1 LTGIQAL
8 DRDHADLLPLA
19 PCWRIDREYAL
30 GAGAG
35 ALASELASL
44 AGQDEHYWVL
54 QQGPLAPGSKRQ
66 SLLNLDSDVALAAA
80 LGQTFSREDGP
91 QSLVF
96 QCMPPQR
103 AAGVLFTR
111 HPMRPDLEHIVIE
124 GCLGGTGAQQ
134 RLILHAD
141 GQLAWQSADAEAFL
155 DEVGTAAFHQLAE
168 NLNSSYGEP
177 RAAEW
182 IWDGRR
188 LWLVQALPI
197 GTLPMPSEVWT
208 RRAGLGF
215 SPQAITPMWYT
226 MLGRW
231 LKEGFW
237 RRIGQRA
244 GWRELGNVEPY
255 RRQHSYLYGNSR
267 FFRALQGWQGGRF
280 LDWALPPAWR
290 AQSASPPRQAGRW
303 SRLRLTAQL
312 HWLQWRF
319 SRLAPTDEQSE
330 PDEIWLSLIR
340 LDKLGERLSAVEGQ
354 LGYMIA
360 PTRAARG
367 SAEAAG
373 IDPAGARYLAS
384 LAGAALGSMR
394 WEHALA
400 GLSRFSVG
408 TDPVFPRFDEAP
420 AEVEQLRGLLPGI
433 APARLEAMQHLPA
446 RATRDP
452 WLRLRGQAHGLRQT
466 LASSLRRLLRIMA
479 RRLVARRLIRHPDDV
494 FFLYFDE
501 LWQAWQGQTRRQLE
515 TLLGERKVRYLS
527 DAHAGPPDWIIDSVG
542 YGTSPLGQTNAHD
555 TVHGYGL
562 VSGQVSGRVQR
573 LGSGWQL
580 NQVQAGDILVM
591 DQSDPGWLPWIACAG
606 ALVMA
611 HRDPLDPAVGLAL
624 ALGIPA
630 VWGVDDAMHCLP
642 DGIQLSLDGDTGHL
656 RHDQQPASAEQGGDP
671 SVTE

>member
-1 LTGIQAL
+1 MTGIQAL
-8 DRDHADLLPLA
+8 SRDHADRLPLA
-19 PCWRIDREYAL
+19 PCWRIDRQYAL
-30 GAGAG
+30 DAGSQ
-35 ALASELASL
+35 LASELADL
-44 AGQDEHYWVL
+44 AGQGEHYWVL

-80 LGQTFSREDGP
+80 LGQTFKRQDGP

-124 GCLGGTGAQQ
+124 GCLSGSDQQQ

-141 GQLAWQSADAEAFL
+141 GQLAWQSAGAEAFL
-155 DEVGTAAFHQLAE
+155 AEVGTEAFHVLAD
-168 NLNSSYGEP
+168 NLTSSYGEP

-215 SPQAITPMWYT
+215 ITQAVTPMWYT

-267 FFRALQGWQGGRF
+267 FFRALQRWQGGQF

-290 AQSASPPRQAGRW
+290 EISPPAPRRHAALHRLW
-303 SRLRLTAQL
+303 LTLRLA
-312 HWLQWRF
+312 WLRWRF
-319 SRLAPTDEQSE
+319 DRLELAEESSEADEV
-330 PDEIWLSLIR
+330 WLALIR
-340 LDKLGERLSAVEGQ
+340 LDQLGERLSALEGY
-354 LGYMIA
+354 LGYVVAPSRAPRGAAPSGDLA
-360 PTRAARG
+360 PTSAQTLVRLAHAADSGDWSRI
-367 SAEAAG
+367 SKDLAEHS
-373 IDPAGARYLAS
+373 IGA
-384 LAGAALGSMR
+384 
-394 WEHALA
+394 
-400 GLSRFSVG
+400 
-408 TDPVFPRFDEAP
+408 DPVFPRFVEQP
-420 AEVEQLRGLLPGI
+420 AEIGQLERLLASLPPQRLRAMAALRHTDADPWISLRWQAEQLRRQLGC
-433 APARLEAMQHLPA
+433 A
-446 RATRDP
+446 
-452 WLRLRGQAHGLRQT
+452 LRQ
-466 LASSLRRLLRIMA
+466 LLRIMA

-542 YGTSPLGQTNAHD
+542 YGTSPLGQTSVHD
-555 TVHGYGL
+555 TVQGYGL
-562 VSGQVSGRVQR
+562 VTGQVKGRVQR
-573 LGSGWQL
+573 IGSGWQL

-591 DQSDPGWLPWIACAG
+591 DQSDPGWLPWVAAASG
-606 ALVMA
+606 LVLA
-611 HRDPLDPAVGLAL
+611 HRDPLDPAAAL
-624 ALGIPA
+624 AVRLGIPT

-642 DGIQLSLDGDTGHL
+642 DGLTLELDGDSGHL
-656 RHDQQPASAEQGGDP
+656 RHGTQ
-671 SVTE
+671 VTG